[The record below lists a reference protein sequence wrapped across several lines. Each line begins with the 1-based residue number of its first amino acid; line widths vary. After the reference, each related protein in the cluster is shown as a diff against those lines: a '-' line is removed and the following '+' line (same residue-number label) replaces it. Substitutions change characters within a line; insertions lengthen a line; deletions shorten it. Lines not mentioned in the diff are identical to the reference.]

1 MKYAIMSDAHANPA
15 ALMKVVDD
23 AKGQACGRFVFL
35 GDAVGY
41 GYDAKSTVDVLRTQ
55 FDVVLRGNHDVAC
68 RKTLAREDAEW
79 LRSRAHRHDGDGF
92 SCIHGDFIAPQD
104 RVSIVGDLG
113 VGDLG
118 AWYAFRTKRARV
130 SFSGHTHHACVWEE
144 GADGNL
150 ARLFDMYCESV
161 PIEPESWTVTLRPQG
176 RYVVNCGSVGYPR
189 NDLCSTYAIYDE
201 DMGKITIRRIPFDFA
216 GYVGEMLS
224 FGNLLLPRWLV
235 EYSLCCTG
243 RYSQRGGAVSSR
255 PLDSSMH
262 FPSPSSS
269 RRP

>member
-15 ALMKVVDD
+15 ALLKALAD

-41 GYDAKSTVDVLRTQ
+41 GYDAKMAVAILRTQ

-68 RKTLAREDAEW
+68 CARANRDEACADSRQTLTWEDAKW
-79 LRSRAHRHDGDGF
+79 LRSCAHRHDGDGF

-113 VGDLG
+113 
-118 AWYAFRTKRARV
+118 AWYAFRAKRARV

-150 ARLFDMYCESV
+150 VRLFDMHRESV
-161 PIEPESWTVTLRPQG
+161 PIEPESWTVPLRPQG

-201 DMGKITIRRIPFDFA
+201 DMGKITIRSIPFDFA
-216 GYVGEMLS
+216 DYVDKMLS
-224 FGNLLLPRWLV
+224 CGNLLLPRWLV
-235 EYSLCCTG
+235 EYS
-243 RYSQRGGAVSSR
+243 QRCI
-255 PLDSSMH
+255 
-262 FPSPSSS
+262 
-269 RRP
+269 